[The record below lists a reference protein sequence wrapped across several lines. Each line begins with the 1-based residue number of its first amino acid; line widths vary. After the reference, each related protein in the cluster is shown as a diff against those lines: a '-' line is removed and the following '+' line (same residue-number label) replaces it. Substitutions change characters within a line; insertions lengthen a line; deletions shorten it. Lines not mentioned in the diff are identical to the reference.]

1 MYDYEIPLVDVQFF
15 REVSQWIILMCC
27 CTMNTITQE
36 RLISGERGTTVNGF
50 TKDVCA
56 RYEKSRQVSR
66 PSKPFFEQKV
76 TALSCIALLLY
87 QLR

>member
-1 MYDYEIPLVDVQFF
+1 MYDSEIPLVDVQFF

-27 CTMNTITQE
+27 CTMNTTTQE

-66 PSKPFFEQKV
+66 PGKPFLEQKV